1 MQHVWAR
8 LRPSMGVLVAA
19 GVVVV
24 AAGGLGAPAAAATG
38 DSAAADGHVTVV
50 HGVRG
55 LLADVSVDGKSVLS
69 SFSPERVTDPLALPA
84 GRHTV
89 QVRRHGDTTG
99 APIVTGTLTVP
110 AGAHLTVAVGL
121 TRGGGPVMTAYRDD
135 DLGNLVSSDT
145 GSAVVVRDVA
155 DAPKL
160 KVTVDRAALAPV
172 ISPRQAD
179 TTVSAGTH
187 AVAVHDASTGTTL
200 FPPTQVPTQAGTV
213 TALYL
218 IGSTGDHS
226 LDWLA
231 QTIRVTRTGV
241 ERSPVRVETG
251 NSGLAA
257 APPAR
262 AAIASGGSIGLAGST
277 GLSAAVLLAV
287 TATLTVSRR
296 DRGGEQDSRE
306 QDSREQASAGTRRD
320 RARSGARTP

>member
-8 LRPSMGVLVAA
+8 LRSSMGVMVACGAVIIAA
-19 GVVVV
+19 GMP
-24 AAGGLGAPAAAATG
+24 AASAAAATG
-38 DSAAADGHVTVV
+38 DNAATDGQVTIV

-55 LLADVSVDGKSVLS
+55 LLADVSVDGKAVLS

-89 QVRRHGDTTG
+89 QVRRHGDTAG
-99 APIVTGTLTVP
+99 KPIVTGTLSVR

-121 TRGGGPVMTAYRDD
+121 TTGGRPVMTAFRDD
-135 DLGNLVSSDT
+135 DLGNLVSAAS

-160 KVTVDRAALAPV
+160 RVTVGSAALAPV
-172 ISPRQAD
+172 TSPGQVN
-179 TTVSAGTH
+179 TSVPPGSH
-187 AVAVHDASTGTTL
+187 AVSVRDASTGATL
-200 FPPTQVPTQAGTV
+200 LPAAQVPTQARTV

-231 QTIRVTRTGV
+231 QTIHVSKAGV
-241 ERSPVRVETG
+241 ERRPVRVETG

-257 APPAR
+257 TPPAR
-262 AAIASGGSIGLAGST
+262 AVVSFGGSIGLAGSI
-277 GLSAAVLLAV
+277 GLPAVVLLVVA
-287 TATLTVSRR
+287 ATLTVA
-296 DRGGEQDSRE
+296 GRE
-306 QDSREQASAGTRRD
+306 RNGAGARQEREAVE
-320 RARSGARTP
+320 ARSGARTP